1 MAIRVSSSMRFK
13 RVGFLKYMGERCP
26 QAKYDICSSGVAAVK
41 PEEFGL
47 LWDDIRLDGSRAEDG
62 ADIHEVIAKR
72 FGVTPEMVFIS
83 AGSTILSFQTI
94 ATIFEQPG
102 AAIIEKPIYTPL
114 EAALDVFTHDVRS
127 LPRWF
132 EDDWALDL
140 EELGRI
146 WDPSVRLI
154 VLCNLNNPTGKRATV
169 KEIKAVA
176 DVAARSGGY
185 VLVDEVF
192 RSYDFDLPP
201 GCAAS
206 VAPNV
211 ITTASYTK
219 VFGLG
224 GIRFGWFIGP
234 PELKERVA
242 LLNEYFA
249 VSGHCPSVNIAAR
262 AFKNI
267 DMLIARTRK
276 IIDAGR
282 PLFEEWIASR
292 DDLECRLPDAGP
304 IAFPRLKDGGD
315 MTEVADRLF
324 DEEKVL
330 IASGINFGDPSG
342 FRISFGV
349 PVENIEYG
357 YKALGRVL
365 DERRKSG

>member
-1 MAIRVSSSMRFK
+1 MRFK
-13 RVGFLKYMGERCP
+13 RIGFLKYMGERGS

-41 PEEFGL
+41 PDEFGL
-47 LWDDIRLDGSRAEDG
+47 QWEDITLDGSNPVDG
-62 ADIHEVIAKR
+62 ADIHKVIAER
-72 FGVTPEMVFIS
+72 FGVSPDMVFVS

-94 ATIFEQPG
+94 AAIFEQPG

-114 EAALDVFTHDVRS
+114 EAALEVFSHDIRS

-132 EDDWALDL
+132 EDGWALDL

-154 VLCNLNNPTGKRATV
+154 VLCNLNNPTGIRATDE
-169 KEIKAVA
+169 EIKAIA
-176 DVAARSGGY
+176 KVAARSGGY

-192 RSYDFDLPP
+192 RSFDFDSPP

-206 VAPNV
+206 LAPNV

-234 PELKERVA
+234 PDLKERVA

-249 VSGHCPSVNIAAR
+249 VSGHCPSLNIALR

-292 DDLECRLPDAGP
+292 DDLECIMPDAGP

-315 MTEVADRLF
+315 MTEIADRLF
-324 DEEKVL
+324 NEEKVH
-330 IASGINFGDPSG
+330 IAPGIHFGDPSG

-349 PVENIEYG
+349 PVENIEHG
-357 YKALGRVL
+357 YKALGRIL